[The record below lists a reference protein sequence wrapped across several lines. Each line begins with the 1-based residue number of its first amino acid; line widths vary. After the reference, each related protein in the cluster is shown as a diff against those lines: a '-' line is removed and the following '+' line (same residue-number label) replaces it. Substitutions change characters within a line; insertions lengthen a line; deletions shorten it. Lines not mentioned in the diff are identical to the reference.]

1 VVNVACQVS
10 NTSAA
15 SYYVP
20 VGPTRIMDTRHNLG
34 ANGPVPASG
43 GTVKLQIT
51 GNNGIAAYKAP
62 FSYPATNGYDLASGW
77 GTPVAPGVVNVA
89 CQVSNTSAASYYVP
103 VGPTRIMDTR
113 HNLGA
118 NGPVPA
124 SGGTVKLQI
133 TGNNGVAPSNVTA
146 VALNVTVTA
155 NAAGGYAT
163 VYPDGTTAPPTSNLN
178 WTPNQTVPNLVV
190 VPVGAD
196 GMVDLTNSSAST
208 VQFVADLAGYFTSDS
223 GAAGISTYTAV
234 GPVRAMDTRNGTGV
248 PAGAVPSGG
257 VVSLPVGGKTIGSV
271 TIPSGI
277 TAVAMNVTVVG
288 PSAGGYVTVYPN
300 QTSGGGPVTRPGV
313 SNLNFT
319 ANQTI
324 ANLVIVPVG
333 ADGKVDFFNGGG
345 ATQLIADVAGYFSAG
360 TSGAKY
366 HALGP
371 DRIVD
376 TRIELGSASTA
387 PLGANAVFGLPIPSS
402 ATAIL
407 ANLTVASTQQGG
419 YLTAYPAGSTRPTVS
434 NLNFAPGQAVP
445 NLAIVPS
452 NSGVNFFN
460 GSGGSLR
467 LIADLGGYF
476 SAS

>member
-1 VVNVACQVS
+1 
-10 NTSAA
+10 
-15 SYYVP
+15 
-20 VGPTRIMDTRHNLG
+20 
-34 ANGPVPASG
+34 
-43 GTVKLQIT
+43 
-51 GNNGIAAYKAP
+51 
-62 FSYPATNGYDLASGW
+62 
-77 GTPVAPGVVNVA
+77 
-89 CQVSNTSAASYYVP
+89 
-103 VGPTRIMDTR
+103 
-113 HNLGA
+113 
-118 NGPVPA
+118 
-124 SGGTVKLQI
+124 
-133 TGNNGVAPSNVTA
+133 
-146 VALNVTVTA
+146 
-155 NAAGGYAT
+155 
-163 VYPDGTTAPPTSNLN
+163 
-178 WTPNQTVPNLVV
+178 
-190 VPVGAD
+190 
-196 GMVDLTNSSAST
+196 
-208 VQFVADLAGYFTSDS
+208 
-223 GAAGISTYTAV
+223 
-234 GPVRAMDTRNGTGV
+234 
-248 PAGAVPSGG
+248 
-257 VVSLPVGGKTIGSV
+257 
-271 TIPSGI
+271 
-277 TAVAMNVTVVG
+277 
-288 PSAGGYVTVYPN
+288 
-300 QTSGGGPVTRPGV
+300 V

-333 ADGKVDFFNGGG
+333 ADGKVDFFNGAG
-345 ATQLIADVAGYFSAG
+345 ATQLIADIAGYFSAG

-467 LIADLGGYF
+467 LIVDLGGYF